1 MTMNTFAS
9 SLLIGMEHAA
19 GNISLADDEIQP
31 DLDISFSAEPLP
43 FEETID
49 FFKGKVSLTKEE
61 WEELEPKLRFRAFT
75 AARLAEADHIEM
87 LRGRLLH
94 AMEKGEHFTETWK
107 DVKAFTEDIEQPFS
121 ARYFE
126 TVYRTNIQSAYNA
139 GRLMQYQNNL
149 PPAWELLFIEDGRTS
164 DICKGLASIAGNGKA
179 LAASHSFW
187 STYGFPPYHFN
198 CRTTFRAVYDYEI
211 GHGTTIE
218 NVPMKQIRQNFK
230 PQEGFGGNPIEK
242 ESWWRLTDKMKE
254 RIERYGIKK
263 EVEAAAKAAGIDNF
277 DVRLAH
283 NELGKRRLQGT
294 DFKANI
300 IEGAD
305 PKPHEVEI
313 AKILSENGYEVLF
326 TPENTFIQGM
336 KNPEGVIPNLDK
348 IVEMKRITS
357 PSLEKIADNIKEAVY
372 QKTEIV
378 VLNLKGNKEYSKKEA
393 IETAR
398 EMIQETLPRRSKNI
412 DKNKLKG
419 KKLEEALNMERGLEK
434 LKEVWLIWNGKL
446 SKIKK

>member
-1 MTMNTFAS
+1 MTMNAFAS

-19 GNISLADDEIQP
+19 GNISLADDSGQL
-31 DLDISFSAEPLP
+31 DLDISFSVEPLP
-43 FEETID
+43 FEEAID
-49 FFKGKVSLTKEE
+49 FFKGKVSLIKEE

-75 AARLAEADHIEM
+75 VARLAESDHIEM
-87 LRGRLLH
+87 LRGRLLN
-94 AMEKGEHFTETWK
+94 AMEKGEYFTETWK
-107 DVKAFTEDIEQPFS
+107 DIKAFTEDADQPFS

-126 TVYRTNIQSAYNA
+126 TVYRTNMQSAYNA
-139 GRLMQYQNNL
+139 GRLMQYQNNM

-211 GHGTTIE
+211 GHGMEIE

>member
-1 MTMNTFAS
+1 
-9 SLLIGMEHAA
+9 MEHAA
-19 GNISLADDEIQP
+19 GNISLADDSGQL
-31 DLDISFSAEPLP
+31 DLDISFSVEPLP
-43 FEETID
+43 FEEAID

-75 AARLAEADHIEM
+75 VARLAEADHIEM
-87 LRGRLLH
+87 LRGRLLN
-94 AMEKGEHFTETWK
+94 AMEKGEYFTETWK
-107 DVKAFTEDIEQPFS
+107 DIKAFTEDADQPFS

-126 TVYRTNIQSAYNA
+126 TVYRTNMQSAYNA
-139 GRLMQYQNNL
+139 GRLMQYQNNM

-211 GHGTTIE
+211 GHGMEIE

-283 NELGKRRLQGT
+283 NELGERRLQGT

-300 IEGAD
+300 IKDAD
-305 PKPHEVEI
+305 PKKHEVEI
-313 AKILSENGYEVLF
+313 AKILEENGYKVLF
-326 TPENTFIQGM
+326 TPENTFVEDI
-336 KNPEGVIPNLDK
+336 KNPEGIIPSLDT
-348 IVEMKRITS
+348 IVEMKKITS
-357 PSLEKIADNIKEAVY
+357 PRLDKISKRMIESSKQNAQIA
-372 QKTEIV
+372 
-378 VLNLKGNKEYSKKEA
+378 VLNLIGKKNYTKADAVSEVRETFKEA
-393 IETAR
+393 
-398 EMIQETLPRRSKNI
+398 
-412 DKNKLKG
+412 
-419 KKLEEALNMERGLEK
+419 ERN
-434 LKEVWLIWNGKL
+434 LKEVWLIWDGKI
-446 SKIKK
+446 SRIKK

>member
-1 MTMNTFAS
+1 MTMNTFVS

-31 DLDISFSAEPLP
+31 DLDISFSAEPLH
-43 FEETID
+43 FEEAID

-61 WEELEPKLRFRAFT
+61 WENLEPKLRFRAFT
-75 AARLAEADHIEM
+75 VSRLAEADHIEM
-87 LRGRLLH
+87 LRGRLLN
-94 AMEKGEHFTETWK
+94 AMEKGEYFTETWK
-107 DVKAFTEDIEQPFS
+107 DVKTFTEDADQPFS

-139 GRLMQYQNNL
+139 GRLMQYQNNM

-164 DICKGLASIAGNGKA
+164 DICRGLASIAGNGKA

-187 STYGFPPYHFN
+187 SAYGFPPYHFN

-211 GHGTTIE
+211 GHGMEIE

-254 RIERYGIKK
+254 RIERYGIKE
-263 EVEAAAKAAGIDNF
+263 EVEAAAKAVGIDNF
-277 DVRLAH
+277 DVRLATR
-283 NELGKRRLQGT
+283 EIERRQLGT
-294 DFKANI
+294 SNYHANLI
-300 IEGAD
+300 KGAE
-305 PKPHEVEI
+305 PKQHEVEI

-336 KNPEGVIPNLDK
+336 KNPEGVITNLNK
-348 IVEMKRITS
+348 VVEMKTPDS
-357 PSLEKIADNIKEAVY
+357 SDYKKIGDKIKEAVI
-372 QKTEIV
+372 QKTEII
-378 VLNLKGNKEYSKKEA
+378 VLNCSGKMSYTKADAIKEINKTIHKRLPKEIREIRETDSIKQQNRMLEKK
-393 IETAR
+393 
-398 EMIQETLPRRSKNI
+398 
-412 DKNKLKG
+412 
-419 KKLEEALNMERGLEK
+419 RGLEK
-434 LKEVWLIWNGKL
+434 LKEVWLIWDGKI
-446 SKIKK
+446 IKVKK

>member
-1 MTMNTFAS
+1 
-9 SLLIGMEHAA
+9 MEHAA
-19 GNISLADDEIQP
+19 GNISLADDEIHP
-31 DLDISFSAEPLP
+31 DLDISFSAEPLH
-43 FEETID
+43 FEEAID

-75 AARLAEADHIEM
+75 VSRLAEADHIEM

-94 AMEKGEHFTETWK
+94 AIEKGEYFAETWK
-107 DVKAFTEDIEQPFS
+107 DVRAFTEDADQPFS

-139 GRLMQYQNNL
+139 GRLMQYQNNM

-211 GHGTTIE
+211 GRGMEIE
-218 NVPMKQIRQNFK
+218 NVPMNRIRQHFK

-254 RIERYGIKK
+254 RIERYGIKE
-263 EVEAAAKAAGIDNF
+263 EVETAAKAAGIDNF

-283 NELGKRRLQGT
+283 NKIKQRRLQGT

-300 IEGAD
+300 IEGAE
-305 PKPHEVEI
+305 PKQHEVEI
-313 AKILSENGYEVLF
+313 AKILKENGYDILF
-326 TPENTFIQGM
+326 TPENTFIDRT
-336 KNPEGVIPNLDK
+336 KNPEGIITNRNKV
-348 IVEMKRITS
+348 VEMKRITS
-357 PSLEKIADNIKEAVY
+357 SRLDKISERMEDASNQNAEIAVLHLQGKKEYKKGEAFQEVRKTFKDIENKDKK
-372 QKTEIV
+372 QNDKTE
-378 VLNLKGNKEYSKKEA
+378 S
-393 IETAR
+393 
-398 EMIQETLPRRSKNI
+398 
-412 DKNKLKG
+412 
-419 KKLEEALNMERGLEK
+419 K
-434 LKEVWLIWNGKL
+434 LKEVWLLWEGKL

>member
-1 MTMNTFAS
+1 MTMNAFAS

-43 FEETID
+43 FEEAID
-49 FFKGKVSLTKEE
+49 FFKGKVSLIKEE

-75 AARLAEADHIEM
+75 VARLAESDHIEM

-94 AMEKGEHFTETWK
+94 AMEKGEHFAETWK
-107 DVKAFTEDIEQPFS
+107 DVRAFTEDADQPFS

-126 TVYRTNIQSAYNA
+126 TVYRTNMQSAYNA
-139 GRLMQYQNNL
+139 GRLMQYQNNM

-211 GHGTTIE
+211 GRGMEIE
-218 NVPMKQIRQNFK
+218 NVPMHRIRENFK
-230 PQEGFGGNPIEK
+230 PQDGFGGNPIEK

-254 RIERYGIKK
+254 RIERYGIKE
-263 EVEAAAKAAGIDNF
+263 EVEAAAKSAGIDNF
-277 DVRLAH
+277 DIRLA
-283 NELGKRRLQGT
+283 NNEVIKRELGHTGYH
-294 DFKANI
+294 ANLVK
-300 IEGAD
+300 GAD
-305 PKPHEVEI
+305 PDQNEVEI
-313 AKILSENGYEVLF
+313 AKILEENGYKVLF
-326 TPENTFIQGM
+326 TPKNTFVQGV
-336 KNPEGVIPNLDK
+336 KNPEGIIPALDR
-348 IVEMKRITS
+348 IIEMKKLTS
-357 PSLEKIADNIKEAVY
+357 DDIGKIGDRIKEAVK
-372 QKTEIV
+372 QQTEIV
-378 VLNLKGNKEYSKKEA
+378 VLNFDLKTDYTKQKAIEEVREA
-393 IETAR
+393 IYKT
-398 EMIQETLPRRSKNI
+398 IPKDTIFTNP
-412 DKNKLKG
+412 NKLT
-419 KKLEEALNMERGLEK
+419 KKQKKSLEEKKTGIQK
-434 LKEVWLIWNGKL
+434 LKEVWLIWDGKI

>member
-1 MTMNTFAS
+1 MGA
-9 SLLIGMEHAA
+9 EHAA

-43 FEETID
+43 FEEAID

-94 AMEKGEHFTETWK
+94 AIEKGEHFTETWK
-107 DVKAFTEDIEQPFS
+107 DVRAFTEEADQPFS

-139 GRLMQYQNNL
+139 GRLMQYQNNE
-149 PPAWELLFIEDGRTS
+149 PPAWELLFIEDSRTS

-211 GHGTTIE
+211 GRGMEIE
-218 NVPMKQIRQNFK
+218 NVPMKQIRHNFK
-230 PQEGFGGNPIEK
+230 PQESFGGNPIEK

-263 EVEAAAKAAGIDNF
+263 EVESAAKAAGLDNF
-277 DVRLAH
+277 DIRLAK
-283 NELGKRRLQGT
+283 NEVKQRRLQGT

-300 IEGAD
+300 IEGAE
-305 PKPHEVEI
+305 PKQHEVEI
-313 AKILSENGYEVLF
+313 AKILKENGYEVLF
-326 TPENTFIQGM
+326 TPENNFISGV
-336 KNPEGVIPNLDK
+336 KNPEGVIPDINK
-348 IVEMKRITS
+348 VVEMKKIS
-357 PSLEKIADNIKEAVY
+357 SQKIDKIADRIKETSKQNA
-372 QKTEIV
+372 EISIIY
-378 VLNLKGNKEYSKKEA
+378 LDNKMSYSKAEA
-393 IETAR
+393 IAEAG
-398 EMIQETLPRRSKNI
+398 KA
-412 DKNKLKG
+412 LK
-419 KKLEEALNMERGLEK
+419 KHNTN

>member
-1 MTMNTFAS
+1 MNTFAS

-19 GNISLADDEIQP
+19 GNISLADDTGQP
-31 DLDISFSAEPLP
+31 DLDVSFSVEPLP
-43 FEETID
+43 FEEAID

-61 WEELEPKLRFRAFT
+61 WEGLEPKLRFRAFT
-75 AARLAEADHIEM
+75 VSRLTEADHIEM
-87 LRGRLLH
+87 LRGRLLN
-94 AMEKGEHFTETWK
+94 AMERGEYFTETWK
-107 DVKAFTEDIEQPFS
+107 DIKAFTEDADQPFS

-139 GRLMQYQNNL
+139 GRLMQYQNNM

-164 DICKGLASIAGNGKA
+164 DICRGLASIAGNGKA

-211 GHGTTIE
+211 GHGMGIE

-230 PQEGFGGNPIEK
+230 PQDGFGGNPIEK

>member
-31 DLDISFSAEPLP
+31 DLDISFSVEPLP
-43 FEETID
+43 FEEAID
-49 FFKGKVSLTKEE
+49 FFKGKVSLIKED

-75 AARLAEADHIEM
+75 VARLAESDHIEM
-87 LRGRLLH
+87 LRGRLLN
-94 AMEKGEHFTETWK
+94 AMEKGEYFTETWK
-107 DVKAFTEDIEQPFS
+107 DIKAFTEDADQPFS

-126 TVYRTNIQSAYNA
+126 TVYRTNMQSAYNA
-139 GRLMQYQNNL
+139 GRLMQYQNNM

>member
-1 MTMNTFAS
+1 MTRNTFAS

-43 FEETID
+43 FEEAID

-107 DVKAFTEDIEQPFS
+107 DVKAFTEDADQPFS

-139 GRLMQYQNNL
+139 GRLMQYQNNM

-211 GHGTTIE
+211 GHGMEIE

-254 RIERYGIKK
+254 RIERYGIKG
-263 EVEAAAKAAGIDNF
+263 EVESAAKAAGIDNF
-277 DVRLAH
+277 DIRLAQ
-283 NELGKRRLQGT
+283 NEVKQRRLQGT

-300 IEGAD
+300 IEGAE
-305 PKPHEVEI
+305 PKQHEIEI
-313 AKILSENGYEVLF
+313 AKILKENGYEVLF
-326 TPENTFIQGM
+326 TPENNFIDGT
-336 KNPEGVIPNLDK
+336 KNPEGIIANRNKV
-348 IVEMKRITS
+348 VEMKRITS
-357 PSLEKIADNIKEAVY
+357 SRLDKISERMEDASNQNAEIAVLHLQGKKEYKKGDAFQEVRKTFKDIENKNKK
-372 QKTEIV
+372 QNDKTE
-378 VLNLKGNKEYSKKEA
+378 S
-393 IETAR
+393 
-398 EMIQETLPRRSKNI
+398 
-412 DKNKLKG
+412 
-419 KKLEEALNMERGLEK
+419 K
-434 LKEVWLIWNGKL
+434 LKEVWLLWEGKL

>member
-1 MTMNTFAS
+1 MNTFAS

-19 GNISLADDEIQP
+19 GNISLADDSGQP

-43 FEETID
+43 FEEAID
-49 FFKGKVSLTKEE
+49 FFKGKISLTKEE

-75 AARLAEADHIEM
+75 VARLTEADHIEM

-94 AMEKGEHFTETWK
+94 AMEKGEYFAETWK
-107 DVKAFTEDIEQPFS
+107 DVKAFTEDAGQPFS

-126 TVYRTNIQSAYNA
+126 TVYRTNMQSAYNA
-139 GRLMQYQNNL
+139 GRLMQYQNNM
-149 PPAWELLFIEDGRTS
+149 PTAWELLFIEDGRTS

-211 GHGTTIE
+211 GHGMEIE
-218 NVPMKQIRQNFK
+218 NVPMKQIRHNFK

-254 RIERYGIKK
+254 RIERYGIKE
-263 EVEAAAKAAGIDNF
+263 EVEAAAKSAGIDNF

-283 NELGKRRLQGT
+283 NELGERRLQGT

-300 IEGAD
+300 IKGAD
-305 PKPHEVEI
+305 PKKHEVEI
-313 AKILSENGYEVLF
+313 AKILEENGYKVLF
-326 TPENTFIQGM
+326 TPENTFVEDI
-336 KNPEGVIPNLDK
+336 KNPEGIIPSLDRIIEMKKITSPRLDK
-348 IVEMKRITS
+348 ISKRMIES
-357 PSLEKIADNIKEAVY
+357 SKQNAQIA
-372 QKTEIV
+372 
-378 VLNLKGNKEYSKKEA
+378 VLNLIGKKNYTKADAVSEVRETFKEA
-393 IETAR
+393 
-398 EMIQETLPRRSKNI
+398 
-412 DKNKLKG
+412 
-419 KKLEEALNMERGLEK
+419 ERN
-434 LKEVWLIWNGKL
+434 LKEVWLIWDGKI
-446 SKIKK
+446 SRIKK

>member
-1 MTMNTFAS
+1 MNTFAS

-19 GNISLADDEIQP
+19 GNISLADDTGQP
-31 DLDISFSAEPLP
+31 DLDISFSVEPLP
-43 FEETID
+43 FEEAID

-61 WEELEPKLRFRAFT
+61 WEDLEPKLRFRAFT
-75 AARLAEADHIEM
+75 VARLAEADHIEM

-94 AMEKGEHFTETWK
+94 AMEKGEYFTETWK
-107 DVKAFTEDIEQPFS
+107 DVKAFTEKADQPFS

-139 GRLMQYQNNL
+139 GRLMQYQNNM

-164 DICKGLASIAGNGKA
+164 DICRGLASIAGNGKA

-211 GHGTTIE
+211 GHGMEIE
-218 NVPMKQIRQNFK
+218 NVPMNRIRQNFN

-254 RIERYGIKK
+254 RIEQYGIKE

-283 NELGKRRLQGT
+283 NELGERRLQGT

-300 IEGAD
+300 IKGAD
-305 PKPHEVEI
+305 PKKHEVEI
-313 AKILSENGYEVLF
+313 AKILEENGYKVLF
-326 TPENTFIQGM
+326 TPENNFIDGT
-336 KNPEGVIPNLDK
+336 KNPEGIIANRNKV
-348 IVEMKRITS
+348 VEMKRITS
-357 PSLEKIADNIKEAVY
+357 SRLDKISERMEDASNQNAEIAVLHLQGKKEYKKGDAFQEVRKTFKDIENKDKK
-372 QKTEIV
+372 QNDKTE
-378 VLNLKGNKEYSKKEA
+378 S
-393 IETAR
+393 
-398 EMIQETLPRRSKNI
+398 
-412 DKNKLKG
+412 
-419 KKLEEALNMERGLEK
+419 K
-434 LKEVWLIWNGKL
+434 LKEVWLLWEGKL